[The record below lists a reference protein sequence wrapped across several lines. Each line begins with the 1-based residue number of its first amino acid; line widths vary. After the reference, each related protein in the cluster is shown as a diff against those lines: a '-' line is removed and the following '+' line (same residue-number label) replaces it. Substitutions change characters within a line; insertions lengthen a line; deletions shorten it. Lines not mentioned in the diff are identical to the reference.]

1 MVKFWKMS
9 LSASS
14 QALSIRCTLD
24 YPDLDAFIAGYG
36 RNLSPRGIFLPMRDP
51 PAAGTTLRF
60 QVALAPGRAVLR
72 GEGEVIWRASFD
84 AADATRLHG
93 MAVRFVRLCSDSQA
107 NIARALAYKAA
118 NPSLYY
124 QPAPDFLAERFSAV
138 AALQVPAA
146 SAPLNLPLTRPAVIS
161 KAEAG
166 IASAPHSPEEA
177 ELLALAQPYQP
188 VAVSPSEAAERLEAL
203 LARRP
208 C

>member
-51 PAAGTTLRF
+51 PAAGTALRF
-60 QVALAPGRAVLR
+60 QVELAPGRAVLR
-72 GEGEVIWRASFD
+72 GEGEVIWRAPFE

-107 NIARALAYKAA
+107 NIARALAYKAK
-118 NPSLYY
+118 NPSFYY
-124 QPAPDFLAERFSAV
+124 KPAPDFLAERASVIAV
-138 AALQVPAA
+138 AQMPAA
-146 SAPLNLPLTRPAVIS
+146 PSPSSLEPARTAATP
-161 KAEAG
+161 KAEAR
-166 IASAPHSPEEA
+166 IASAPHSPEVA